1 MQSYEGSN
9 ERGLVYGFV
18 LDGEGGARRIQ
29 RNELEVL
36 DLRPQESLWLH
47 WDRSVPQAQQS
58 SSLPAEHCALWDST
72 TKVLK
77 RRNG

>member
-29 RNELEVL
+29 RNELEVSICV
-36 DLRPQESLWLH
+36 RRKVSGCTGTAACRR
-47 WDRSVPQAQQS
+47 RSSGCVK
-58 SSLPAEHCALWDST
+58 PA
-72 TKVLK
+72 V
-77 RRNG
+77 